1 MRRIAT
7 GPEGRLGASGENCS
21 DIPFMFYLKV
31 REDRTS
37 PLVSVAL

>member
-7 GPEGRLGASGENCS
+7 GPEGRLGASGENVEIS
-21 DIPFMFYLKV
+21 FMLCLKV

-37 PLVSVAL
+37 PLVSVTW